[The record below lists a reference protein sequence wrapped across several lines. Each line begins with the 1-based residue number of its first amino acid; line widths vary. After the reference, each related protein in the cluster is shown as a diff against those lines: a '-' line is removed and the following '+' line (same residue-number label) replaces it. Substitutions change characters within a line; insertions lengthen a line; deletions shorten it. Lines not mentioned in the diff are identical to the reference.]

1 MDRDEILRQGK
12 DIADKL
18 RVEAEK
24 LRVEVGQQAT
34 QHEQTIKGALGKAVG
49 FVNDKTGGKY
59 AEQVDKVAG
68 LVEQGV
74 DKIAEGGRGP
84 GDTPPPAR

>member
-18 RVEAEK
+18 RVE
-24 LRVEVGQQAT
+24 VGQQAA
-34 QHEQTIKGALGKAVG
+34 QHEQTIKDALGKAVG

-59 AEQVDKVAG
+59 AEQVEKVVS

-74 DKIAEGGRGP
+74 DKIAEGGRGTD
-84 GDTPPPAR
+84 GTPPAR